1 MSKDSKNTN
10 PEENLPKDIASKIK
24 NLEERRANT
33 KFGGGKERQESQKSK
48 GKKLARERMS
58 LLFDNSEFTEIDPY
72 VKHFSN
78 DFGLS
83 LIHI

>member
-48 GKKLARERMS
+48 FWRLPAYAKNHQAQS
-58 LLFDNSEFTEIDPY
+58 
-72 VKHFSN
+72 
-78 DFGLS
+78 
-83 LIHI
+83 

>member
-48 GKKLARERMS
+48 GKKL
-58 LLFDNSEFTEIDPY
+58 SEKEINKIKKPKD
-72 VKHFSN
+72 K
-78 DFGLS
+78 
-83 LIHI
+83 